1 MDSRVESESKRALGP
16 RSESPS
22 LVVRIYE
29 LVKNAGVIF
38 IDKKGPSRGAA
49 MAFYAVTSIAP
60 VLLIV
65 IAIAGAVFGTDAAR
79 GAIFSQFRGLLGTEG
94 ADLLQ
99 NIIASAASSGGSVWA
114 SIIGIVTLVLTASG
128 VFLEL
133 EDALNETWEVKHE
146 GGMLTGM
153 VRARLASLGLV
164 MGLGFLLLVS
174 LVLDA
179 ALKALSDSIN
189 ASFPFGA
196 PLLMA
201 LSFFVSLALIAVLF
215 AAIYKLLPA
224 KPLAWPYVIFGA
236 VVTAVLFQIGKFLIG
251 LYLGGGGAS
260 SSLGAAGAIL
270 GLLFW
275 VYYSA
280 QIFLFGA
287 ALTKAQYD
295 HSRAMHERQPTVL
308 P

>member
-1 MDSRVESESKRALGP
+1 MDWRVEAESTRALGP
-16 RSESPS
+16 RGESKS
-22 LVVRIYE
+22 MVGRIYE
-29 LVKNAGVIF
+29 LVKNAGDIF
-38 IDKKGPSRGAA
+38 IDKKAPSRGAA
-49 MAFYAVTSIAP
+49 IAFYAVTSIAP

-65 IAIAGAVFGTDAAR
+65 IAIAGAVFGGDAAR
-79 GAIFSQFRGLLGTEG
+79 GAIFAQFRGLIGTEG

-99 NIIASAASSGGSVWA
+99 NIIASAGSQGGSFWA
-114 SIIGIVTLVLTASG
+114 SIIGIVTLILTASG

-133 EDALNETWEVKHE
+133 EDALNEMWEVKHE

-174 LVLDA
+174 LVVDA
-179 ALKALSDSIN
+179 GLKGLSETIN
-189 ASFPFGA
+189 ARWPFGA

-201 LSFFVSLALIAVLF
+201 LSFVVSLALIAVLF

-236 VVTAVLFQIGKFLIG
+236 VVTAVVFQIGKFVIG
-251 LYLGGGGAS
+251 LYLGSTGAS
-260 SSLGAAGAIL
+260 STLGAAGALL

-287 ALTKAQYD
+287 ALTKAHYD
-295 HSRAMHERQPTVL
+295 HSHAMRERKPSIM